1 MNERNIV
8 YGFSPL
14 GLIFMTESRALELSD
29 FYKALV
35 TAKNWGEFRRIVSR
49 EIYEF
54 YLPES
59 MHYQG
64 PSDGSF
70 EDLEPFYIPDE
81 IPFTPNDIFAFDH
94 LPGDPKIEMAQ
105 WMPIAIQEAFGRRFT
120 YVAMDMN
127 VPAGEALELDEGK
140 VSEIVEA
147 LEERGFVCRRDDEL
161 ILAATTSDF
170 DPDEFE
176 DIDPEQ

>member
-35 TAKNWGEFRRIVSR
+35 TAKNWGEFRKIVSR

-81 IPFTPNDIFAFDH
+81 IPFTPNDIFTFDH

-105 WMPIAIQEAFGRRFT
+105 WMPIAIQEEFGRRLHYT
-120 YVAMDMN
+120 AMDMN
-127 VPAGEALELDEGK
+127 VPIGEVLELDETK
-140 VSEIVEA
+140 VDEIVQA
-147 LEERGFVCRRDDEL
+147 LEERGFMCRQDDEL
-161 ILAATTSDF
+161 ILAATTSDY
-170 DPDEFE
+170 DPDEF
-176 DIDPEQ
+176 DDPND